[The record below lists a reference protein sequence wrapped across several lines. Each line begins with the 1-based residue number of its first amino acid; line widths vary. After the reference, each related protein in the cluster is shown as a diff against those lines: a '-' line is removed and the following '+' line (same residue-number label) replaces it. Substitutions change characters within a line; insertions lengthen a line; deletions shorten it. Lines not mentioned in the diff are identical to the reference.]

1 MRLSQALFRFSVPA
15 VADHRREV
23 QVIAQQHLARAYAH
37 SQRAPQD
44 QTWFQVINKLTHW
57 LDRLRAADENRV
69 GRAEDGSYAS
79 TDCFIPMTPSASSIP
94 AASPTAA

>member
-1 MRLSQALFRFSVPA
+1 
-15 VADHRREV
+15 
-23 QVIAQQHLARAYAH
+23 
-37 SQRAPQD
+37 
-44 QTWFQVINKLTHW
+44 VINKLTHW